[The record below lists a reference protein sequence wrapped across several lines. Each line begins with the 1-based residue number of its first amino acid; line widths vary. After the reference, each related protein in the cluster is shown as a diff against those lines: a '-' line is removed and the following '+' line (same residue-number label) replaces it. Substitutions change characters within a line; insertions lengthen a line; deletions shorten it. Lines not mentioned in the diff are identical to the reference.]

1 MKKLL
6 KNMLVWDSSMVNAS
20 RHDVTVEGGLI
31 HELLPVG
38 MGTGDVLF
46 DGEGHCALIP
56 GLVNAHTHAAMSLVR
71 GLGEELPLME
81 WLKTKIWPAEEKIG
95 AKHVEWGTRLALLEM
110 LSSGITCFADM
121 YFFMEQVADVALE
134 SGVRSA
140 LCRGIVGAFDDQFEN
155 KLAEGIQLATD
166 YNRRSTRLIV
176 HLGPHA
182 PYTILPEQIERVVEE
197 AKARDLGVHLHW
209 LETQDEVD
217 YFKENLKMSPDTYLE
232 KTGLLDVKELLLP
245 HSVWQTVEGL
255 PALAKGNITVVH
267 NPKSNL
273 KLGSGFAPIKE
284 MLASGVR
291 VALGTDGAASNNRL
305 DIWDEM
311 RTCALMHKGYH
322 QDPTLVSAREVLKM
336 ATVNGAHGVGFGDV
350 GLLQPGAPA
359 DFIAVELDQPQ
370 YIGVTEENLPE
381 FLVYAGSSRDVRMTA
396 VEGKALYSDG
406 AFLTLDRERILT
418 ECATLRKE
426 IVGAN

>member
-1 MKKLL
+1 MKKLI
-6 KNMLVWDSSMVNAS
+6 KNILVWDSSMANACY
-20 RHDVTVEGGLI
+20 HDVTVEGGLI
-31 HELLPVG
+31 SELLPVG
-38 MGTGDVLF
+38 VGTGDILF
-46 DGEGHCALIP
+46 DGGGHCALLP

-95 AKHVEWGTRLALLEM
+95 SKHVEWGTRLALLEM

-121 YFFMEQVADVALE
+121 YFFMDKVADVALE
-134 SGVRSA
+134 SGIRAA

-155 KLAEGIQLATD
+155 KLAEGIQLAVD
-166 YNRRSTRLIV
+166 YNTRSSRLV
-176 HLGPHA
+176 VQLGPHA

-197 AKARDLGVHLHW
+197 AKSRDLGVHLHW
-209 LETQDEVD
+209 LETQDEVA
-217 YFKENLKMSPDTYLE
+217 YFKENVKIAPDNYLE
-232 KTGLLDVKELLLP
+232 KTGLLHVKELLLP

-255 PALAKGNITVVH
+255 PALAKDNITVVH

-284 MLASGVR
+284 MLSSGVR

-305 DIWDEM
+305 DVWDEM

-336 ATVNGAHGVGFGDV
+336 ATVNGAHGVGFGNL

-359 DFIAVELDQPQ
+359 DFIAVELDLPH
-370 YIGVTEENLPE
+370 YVGVTEENLPE
-381 FLVYAGSSRDVRMTA
+381 FIVYAGSSRDVRMTV
-396 VEGKALYSDG
+396 VEGQVLYRDG
-406 AFLTLDRERILT
+406 AFLTLDKERILR
-418 ECATLRKE
+418 ECSMLRKE
-426 IVGAN
+426 ITGVN